1 MPAPTP
7 RASERTRRRVMTL
20 VLTAAILA
28 SAGRP
33 SVAQIGAP
41 GPVRFDPALADDAPR
56 LRGDFVIAPIPFS
69 NPTIDSGLGIAAA
82 YLFETRPGSGTSW
95 VGAGA
100 FGSTNDSRGAALG
113 TSLRL
118 AGDAWR
124 VSAVAGAAEV
134 FYDLYLND
142 RALPIAQSGWL
153 GRVEAQRRITEGVYL
168 GLRLRYLSVDT
179 RIRFSSLGGGLI
191 PDLGTEVTAGLVGP
205 TLEADFRDDDIAPR
219 AGWRLQAAALQSF
232 DEPFEDFGAG
242 DYQSATL
249 LFDHFTPLFSGDTL
263 AIRLAACGVTG
274 DAPFFELCSL
284 GSDDGFRG
292 YASGR
297 YLGRRLLSAQA
308 EYRGRFSERWG
319 WVAFGG
325 VGGVADALGEDDVIK
340 PAGGVGLRYR
350 VSREFGLD
358 FSTDIAV
365 GDEGATGYVYLG
377 QAF

>member
-1 MPAPTP
+1 
-7 RASERTRRRVMTL
+7 L
-20 VLTAAILA
+20 
-28 SAGRP
+28 
-33 SVAQIGAP
+33 
-41 GPVRFDPALADDAPR
+41 
-56 LRGDFVIAPIPFS
+56 
-69 NPTIDSGLGIAAA
+69 
-82 YLFETRPGSGTSW
+82 
-95 VGAGA
+95 
-100 FGSTNDSRGAALG
+100 
-113 TSLRL
+113 
-118 AGDAWR
+118 GDAWR

-134 FYDLYLND
+134 FYDLYLDD

-153 GRVEAQRRITEGVYL
+153 GRVEAQRRIADGGYL

-179 RIRFSSLGGGLI
+179 RVRFSTLGAGLI
-191 PDLGTEVTAGLVGP
+191 PDLGAEVTAGLAGP

-219 AGWRLQAAALQSF
+219 AGWRMQAVALQSF

-242 DYQSATL
+242 DYQSATV
-249 LFDHFTPLFSGDTL
+249 LFDHFTPLFTGDAL

-284 GSDDGFRG
+284 GGDDGFRG

-325 VGGVADALGEDDVIK
+325 VGGVGDALGEDDVIK

-350 VSREFGLD
+350 LSRDFGLD
-358 FSTDIAV
+358 FSADIAV
-365 GDEGATGYVYLG
+365 GDEGAAGYVYLG

>member
-1 MPAPTP
+1 MRRAARGAAP
-7 RASERTRRRVMTL
+7 RTRRRVA
-20 VLTAAILA
+20 VLALTMAILSLA
-28 SAGRP
+28 RP
-33 SVAQIGAP
+33 GAAQIGAP

-56 LRGDFVIAPIPFS
+56 LRGDFVVAPIPFS
-69 NPTIDSGLGIAAA
+69 NPTIESGLGLAAA
-82 YLFETRPGSGTSW
+82 YLFEADPGSGTSY

-113 TSLRL
+113 TSLSL
-118 AGDAWR
+118 SGDAWR
-124 VSAVAGAAEV
+124 LSAVAGAAEV
-134 FYDLYLND
+134 FYDLYFDD

-153 GRVEAQRRITEGVYL
+153 GRVEAQRRIADGVYL

-179 RIRFSSLGGGLI
+179 RVRFSSIGGGLI
-191 PDLGTEVTAGLVGP
+191 PDLGAEVTAGLVGP

-249 LFDHFTPLFSGDTL
+249 LFDHFTPLFSGDAL
-263 AIRLAACGVTG
+263 AVRLAACGVTG

-284 GSDDGFRG
+284 GGDDGFRG

-325 VGGVADALGEDDVIK
+325 VSGVADALGDDDVIK

-350 VSREFGLD
+350 LSRDFGLD
-358 FSTDIAV
+358 FSADIAF